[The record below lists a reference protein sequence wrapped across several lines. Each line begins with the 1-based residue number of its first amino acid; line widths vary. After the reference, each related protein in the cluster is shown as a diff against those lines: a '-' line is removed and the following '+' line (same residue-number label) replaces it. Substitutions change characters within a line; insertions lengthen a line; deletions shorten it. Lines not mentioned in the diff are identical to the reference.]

1 MSYVME
7 EFKRQTGVNL
17 AVDQMAQARLK
28 EASEK
33 AKIELT
39 TLMSTDIDL
48 PFITSD
54 ASGPKHLHLTLT
66 RTKLESLAQPVV
78 QKTERTILK
87 ALEDAKLTPTG
98 IDKLFSSAHDPHATC
113 PTVCG
118 ADFGEGS

>member
-1 MSYVME
+1 MNYVID
-7 EFKRQTGVNL
+7 EFKRQTGLDVRNDK
-17 AVDQMAQARLK
+17 AAMSRLK
-28 EASEK
+28 DASEK

-54 ASGPKHLHLTLT
+54 STGPKHLHLTVT
-66 RTKLESLAQPVV
+66 RTKLEALAQPIV

-98 IDKLFSSAHDPHATC
+98 IDKIILIGGMTRMPLVQRFVGQTP
-113 PTVCG
+113 G
-118 ADFGEGS
+118 KG